1 MVILLL
7 VLGLSM
13 TSTSGQEYHA
23 RRELGNI
30 FEEDDTTHTRSE
42 HLGPSSSSKVTE
54 QEEHEQQQQE
64 EYTCKSIIAV
74 GNTRIPIIHHHVDNV
89 VNTFTKNGGRN
100 LDDNSSTSQSS
111 STNNDNEDLDDD
123 GEQFLCE
130 LYDGSTLP
138 ITATVDQMNELRMS
152 LNNGTLIS
160 SVSSVTVVE
169 VDSEL
174 MEEDSSVVDAD
185 SSAAAEQAEST
196 TSNIPSDTTST
207 SSSPSSPNNTNNHY
221 EWYMNWDILKCRPIC
236 IGAYPCQD
244 TNDEP
249 LAPWTIKYNTSKECC
264 IDSNV
269 HEQCG
274 LWSVSLPKGAIQLEK
289 KDPHERHLLVSS
301 SSSFTAKEKHQQ
313 GKEHEQPI
321 TTRRRR
327 SLASYTGTKTT
338 LVVRVT
344 DINGIVISDSP
355 STISNKIFGT
365 YGDEET
371 LSSQF
376 SSCSYSTFNIV
387 PILKASYY
395 QLSDNGVL
403 DVTIPISIN
412 NKQHLIR
419 NAVTHAVELKLGIQ
433 LPGIFDFVIYVL
445 EGCYQDCGW
454 AGVRRNIVS
463 IYV

>member
-185 SSAAAEQAEST
+185 SSAPAEQAEST

-264 IDSNV
+264 IVSNV
-269 HEQCG
+269 NEQCG
-274 LWSVSLPKGAIQLEK
+274 LWSVSLPQGTIKLEK
-289 KDPHERHLLVSS
+289 KDPSSSSSSSS
-301 SSSFTAKEKHQQ
+301 SSSFTAKEEPQQ
-313 GKEHEQPI
+313 KQDP
-321 TTRRRR
+321 RRRR

-387 PILKASYY
+387 PISKSSYY